1 VRNEL
6 SLAILF
12 ICIATTSALVAAQRG
27 AGDGLLRFCPG
38 SGIPCVEITR
48 EAYDRGHQQFRQAC
62 GFCHGPTAAGGT
74 GGPNLIYSPVIRL
87 DKGDDVT
94 RLIQQGRPEKGMPV
108 VPLTPRQTAD
118 IVAYLKARIAEVDKT
133 SGLRPSRDYDVNKLL
148 TGNAERGKAFF
159 NGAGQCATCH
169 SPTGDLKGIAAKYP
183 PIELQARFLY
193 PTGIRRQATVTDAAG
208 NQFSGDLVQQD
219 AFDVTIRMADGAQ
232 RSWPAAS
239 VKVEAP
245 DPLARHLALLP
256 KYTNADMHD
265 VFAYLMTL
273 R

>member
-1 VRNEL
+1 MRRL
-6 SLAILF
+6 LLLAFLL
-12 ICIATTSALVAAQRG
+12 AAMSTLLGAQRG
-27 AGDGLLRFCPG
+27 AGGGLLRFCPG

-48 EAYDRGHQQFRQAC
+48 EAYDRGHEQFRQAC
-62 GFCHGPTAAGGT
+62 GFCHGPTAAGGN

-94 RLIQQGRPEKGMPV
+94 RLIEQGRPEKGMPV
-108 VPLTPRQTAD
+108 VPLTAAQTAD

-133 SGLRPSRDYDVNKLL
+133 SGLRPSRDYDLSKLL
-148 TGNAERGKAFF
+148 TGDAERGKAYF

-193 PTGIRRQATVTDAAG
+193 PTGVRRQATVTDASG
-208 NQFSGDLVQQD
+208 RQFTGDLLQQD

-232 RSWPAAS
+232 RSWPADA
-239 VKVEAP
+239 VKVQAP
-245 DPLARHLALLP
+245 DPLAKHLELLP
-256 KYTNADMHD
+256 KYTNADMHN